1 MPAVFTSHALSRSGR
16 LAGVIAFAAL
26 ASAAQ
31 SAFAADAA
39 MRVLNAPGSLIMDGP
54 GTKRVDLQVA
64 PQAGAGSNLI
74 ATLYRYD
81 ADGKPSD
88 TPVTTYQA
96 SASGGKASFNVA
108 IPAYGLYL
116 LDAKLQG
123 GSGAELKINMA
134 AITAGGAG
142 FTDAGVIT
150 HFGQHKGNPAVV
162 LPLVKKAGFNWI
174 RDELYWSEV
183 EKTAGNF
190 SFPADYTNYVTQAAK
205 LNLKPLIILD
215 YSNRKAYPNLLKG
228 PQGFPVNQQERDLF
242 VRYAQKLVGMYGK
255 QVKHWEI
262 WNEPAF
268 PKVSYENY
276 AALLKDVYPAI
287 KKVSPDSTVISCGGG
302 GAGGGPGGD
311 CIVALIKAGVL
322 DYQDGF
328 SIHPYMSPHDPD
340 SGYPAK
346 GAPVNP
352 VNIPNVWPHLA
363 RMMNANP
370 RQGHAKLK
378 VWITEIGWP
387 SSPQSA
393 GLSEPSQAANIA
405 RTYLLSRRYDEA
417 TEGVFWYDF
426 VDDGVDPNNKES
438 NFGMLRADLT
448 PKPAYVAA
456 SVVMKTLGARKW
468 ARALIDSR
476 DVKVYQY
483 GADNPVYVGWQ
494 TGSNE
499 SAASVQIPPGKYT
512 QRNWQ
517 GATST
522 VTVPSGG
529 FQWQLGALPK
539 YLIPAGQSN

>member
-16 LAGVIAFAAL
+16 IARAVACAAL
-26 ASAAQ
+26 VSATHPV
-31 SAFAADAA
+31 FAADSA
-39 MRVLNAPGSLIMDGP
+39 MRVMNAPGSLIMDAP
-54 GTKRVDLQVA
+54 GTKRVDIQV
-64 PQAGAGSNLI
+64 PQGSTNVA
-74 ATLYRYD
+74 ATLYAYD
-81 ADGKPSD
+81 ADGKPSG

-96 SASGGKASFNVA
+96 SAAGGKASFNVA
-108 IPAYGLYL
+108 IPGYGLYL

-123 GSGAELKINMA
+123 GAGSELKINLA
-134 AITAGGAG
+134 AMVPGTAG
-142 FTDAGVIT
+142 FTDAGVVT

-174 RDELYWSEV
+174 RDELYWSDV

-190 SFPADYTNYVTQAAK
+190 SFPADYSAYVAQAVK

-215 YSNRKAYPNLLKG
+215 YGNRKAYPNLLKG
-228 PQGFPVNQQERDLF
+228 PQAFPQTQQERDLF
-242 VRYAQKLVGMYGK
+242 VRYAQKLVAMYGK

-262 WNEPAF
+262 WNEPALA
-268 PKVSYENY
+268 KIGYDNY
-276 AALLKDVYPAI
+276 AALLKEVYVAI
-287 KKVSPDSTVISCGGG
+287 KKESPDSTVISCGGG

-311 CIVALIKAGVL
+311 CIAALIKAGVL

-352 VNIPNVWPHLA
+352 VSIPNVWPHLA
-363 RMMNANP
+363 RMLKANP
-370 RQGHAKLK
+370 KQGQGKLK

-387 SSPQSA
+387 SNPASA

-417 TEGVFWYDF
+417 TEAVFWYDF

-456 SVVMKTLGARKW
+456 SVVTKTLGARKW
-468 ARALIDSR
+468 ARALLDSR

-494 TGSNE
+494 TGAND

-512 QRNWQ
+512 QRDWQ

-529 FQWQLGALPK
+529 FQWQLGELPK
-539 YLIPAGQSN
+539 YLIPAGQAN